1 MNTWRETILQ
11 AVMARLASAGV
22 AAGQVYRSRTE
33 AFARA
38 ELPAVVVK
46 PGGERV
52 DNSTRFIARRRFELQ
67 FEVYVRGDPVDAIA
81 DPVLATLHQA
91 LMADPTLGGIIQG
104 LFEDG
109 TDEPLEDDG
118 DASAAKI
125 QVTYL
130 AAYATPSADNTRLI
144 T

>member
-1 MNTWRETILQ
+1 VSLSVIKLKD
-11 AVMARLASAGV
+11 AS
-22 AAGQVYRSRTE
+22 T
-33 AFARA
+33 
-38 ELPAVVVK
+38 
-46 PGGERV
+46 
-52 DNSTRFIARRRFELQ
+52 
-67 FEVYVRGDPVDAIA
+67 A
-81 DPVLATLHQA
+81 DG
-91 LMADPTLGGIIQG
+91 LM